1 MNTQKVVD
9 INTSVNFKGRT
20 KLTIVVIPNSVTW
33 IGTSAFN
40 GCTGLTSVIMQ
51 DGEKDVTYLG
61 NNAFDG
67 CTNLTNI
74 RLSSTLTSMSS
85 QVFNNCKSLTSIYIP
100 ASVTDISAND
110 YNPFFNSCQKEL
122 KIYCE
127 AGSKPEGWD
136 SYWNYNGTF
145 GTSSKLADVTWG
157 VTREQYEQAI
167 SKTQE

>member
-9 INTSVNFKGRT
+9 INTSINFKGCT
-20 KLTIVVIPNSVTW
+20 KLTSVVIPNSVTW

-110 YNPFFNSCQKEL
+110 YNPLFNGCSKAL
-122 KIYCE
+122 KIYCGAE
-127 AGSKPEGWD
+127 SKPDGWGNR
-136 SYWNYNGTF
+136 WNYCSSSWSTSKLNVEWNKTRADYESINGT
-145 GTSSKLADVTWG
+145 
-157 VTREQYEQAI
+157 QA
-167 SKTQE
+167 